1 MVKKM
6 EGTGKLQVKVGKTEI
21 NITYRYQN
29 LSEKTIHEY
38 NKMVAERRK

>member
-1 MVKKM
+1 M
-6 EGTGKLQVKVGKTEI
+6 EGKGNLEIKVGKTEI

-29 LSEKTIHEY
+29 LSEKTIREY